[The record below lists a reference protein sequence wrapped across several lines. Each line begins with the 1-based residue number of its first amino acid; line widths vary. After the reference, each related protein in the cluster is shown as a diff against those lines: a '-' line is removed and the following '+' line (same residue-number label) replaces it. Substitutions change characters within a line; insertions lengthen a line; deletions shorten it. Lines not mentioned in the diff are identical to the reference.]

1 MEYQRFSLSPDKLDE
16 AVLYLAERSASDPNF
31 GETKLVKMLYF
42 ADCAAYARH
51 GAPITGATYVHM
63 EHGPYPQDWRA
74 TKERLV
80 ADGLVREI
88 HAEARGGYRQHQLA
102 ANRRARAE
110 TLTAAER
117 ACLDLQLQEFAGFN
131 AADIADYSHR
141 ILGWQETET
150 GEIIPYELS
159 LFCQPI
165 LTDDARER
173 GRRIVAEYTEWRRS
187 VHAD

>member
-1 MEYQRFSLSPDKLDE
+1 MEYQKFSLCPDKLAE
-16 AVLYLAERSASDPNF
+16 AALYLAERSANDPNF

-63 EHGPYPQDWRA
+63 EHGPYPQDWRS
-74 TKERLV
+74 TKERLI
-80 ADGLVREI
+80 AGGEVREI
-88 HAEARGGYRQHQLA
+88 TRDIPGGYRQCQLA
-102 ANRRARAE
+102 ANRQARTE

-117 ACLDLQLQEFAGFN
+117 ACLDIQLREFASFN
-131 AADIADYSHR
+131 AAAIEEYSHR
-141 ILGWQETET
+141 ILGWRETKT
-150 GEIIPYELS
+150 GETIPYELS
-159 LFCQPI
+159 MFHWPT

-173 GRRIVAEYTEWRRS
+173 GRRIVAEYTEWLRS

>member
-1 MEYQRFSLSPDKLDE
+1 MEYQRFSLSPDKLAE

-80 ADGLVREI
+80 AGGLVREI
-88 HAEARGGYRQHQLA
+88 HTQTRGGYRQHQLA
-102 ANRRARAE
+102 ANRQARAE
-110 TLTAAER
+110 ILTAAER

-131 AADIADYSHR
+131 AVDIEDYSHR
-141 ILGWQETET
+141 ILGWQETKT

-159 LFCQPI
+159 LFCQPT
-165 LTDDARER
+165 LTDEARER

-187 VHAD
+187 VHSD